1 MAEHI
6 FFQHRQEILHS
17 LNIEADMARHATS
30 IERIIAMAIT
40 RKVEAWAEIMNDAM
54 AQYFACPRPSNTDAW
69 CRLDHSSRNLC
80 YAGHVDKVEAI
91 IDKYGTLSA
100 AKFRSANTR
109 EAQFRTYCGLME
121 RVDDYMKCKNRP
133 SVAARLQ
140 AATEARNR
148 KTRRRLQMYIKLVIC
163 MTCLARRAADRCF
176 KPGGVGAISAQ
187 NEFYCLTEASE
198 DSFEPARKRVRIH
211 MSGVKRV

>member
-1 MAEHI
+1 
-6 FFQHRQEILHS
+6 
-17 LNIEADMARHATS
+17 MARTATS
-30 IERIIAMAIT
+30 IERIVAMAIA
-40 RKVEAWAEIMNDAM
+40 RKVEGWAEIMNDAM
-54 AQYFACPRPSNTDAW
+54 AQYFDWWSRPPNNRPSNTDAW
-69 CRLDHSSRNLC
+69 YRLDHSSHNLC

-109 EAQFRTYCGLME
+109 EAQFRTYCALME

-187 NEFYCLTEASE
+187 NEFYCLAEASE